1 MGTARLTAFTDGVIA
16 IIITVMVLELKLP
29 IGASLA
35 DLGQLLPGFVAY
47 VLSFLYVA
55 IYWNNHHH
63 LFQLVR
69 RVDGLILW
77 ANANLLFWLSLLPV
91 ATAWQG
97 RHFLA
102 PVPTLVYGLLLL
114 LCAVAYLLLE
124 QAILRRRHEHASLA
138 EALGTGFKD
147 KASLGFYLA
156 SVLVALW
163 VPLLAVAI
171 YGLVALLWL
180 VPDRRIERV
189 MAGGESSG
197 RERAAQDQK
206 TEIAGADAAQDND
219 ETLGI
224 PRLQGRALEG
234 GPAEKSEAIGHHE
247 RGVGSGHRGT

>member
-1 MGTARLTAFTDGVIA
+1 MGTGRLTAFTDGVIA
-16 IIITVMVLELKLP
+16 IIITIMVLELKLP
-29 IGASLA
+29 RGSSLA
-35 DLGQLLPGFVAY
+35 DLGQLMPGFVAY

-102 PVPTLVYGLLLL
+102 PVPTLIYGLLLL
-114 LCAVAYLLLE
+114 LCALAYLLLE
-124 QAILRRRHEHASLA
+124 QAILRRRHEHSSLA

-147 KASLGFYLA
+147 KASLGFYVAAALI
-156 SVLVALW
+156 ALW
-163 VPLLAVAI
+163 LPLLAVAI

-189 MAGGESSG
+189 MAGLEASQAPGT
-197 RERAAQDQK
+197 AHNQK
-206 TEIAGADAAQDND
+206 AEIASTDAAQDD
-219 ETLGI
+219 DKTLGV
-224 PRLQGRALEG
+224 PRL
-234 GPAEKSEAIGHHE
+234 
-247 RGVGSGHRGT
+247 

>member
-16 IIITVMVLELKLP
+16 IIITIMVLELKLP
-29 IGASLA
+29 VGSGLA
-35 DLGQLLPGFVAY
+35 DLGQLVPGFVAY

-102 PVPTLVYGLLLL
+102 PLPTLVYGLLLL

-138 EALGTGFKD
+138 EALGTGVKD

-156 SVLVALW
+156 AVIVASW

-189 MAGGESSG
+189 MAGGEVSG
-197 RERAAQDQK
+197 RDGAAQDQK
-206 TEIAGADAAQDND
+206 AEIAGADAAQNHE

-224 PRLQGRALEG
+224 PQL
-234 GPAEKSEAIGHHE
+234 
-247 RGVGSGHRGT
+247 

>member
-1 MGTARLTAFTDGVIA
+1 MGTGRLTAFTDGVIA
-16 IIITVMVLELKLP
+16 IIITIMVLELKLP
-29 IGASLA
+29 VGSSLA
-35 DLGQLLPGFVAY
+35 DLGQLMPGFVAY

-102 PVPTLVYGLLLL
+102 PLPTLVYGLLLL
-114 LCAVAYLLLE
+114 LCALAYLLLE
-124 QAILRRRHEHASLA
+124 RAILRRRHEHGSLA
-138 EALGTGFKD
+138 EALGAGFKD

-156 SVLVALW
+156 AALIALW
-163 VPLLAVAI
+163 LPLLAVAI

-189 MAGGESSG
+189 MAGLEVSH
-197 RERAAQDQK
+197 RMAAAQDQK
-206 TEIAGADAAQDND
+206 DEIAGADPAQNHD
-219 ETLGI
+219 ETLGV
-224 PRLQGRALEG
+224 PGLQGRTFEG
-234 GPAEKSEAIGHHE
+234 GTAQKPETIGHHE
-247 RGVGSGHRGT
+247 GGVGGGHRGT

>member
-1 MGTARLTAFTDGVIA
+1 MGTGRLTAFTDGVIA
-16 IIITVMVLELKLP
+16 IIITIMVLELKLP
-29 IGASLA
+29 LGSSLA
-35 DLGQLLPGFVAY
+35 DLGQLMPGFVAY

-102 PVPTLVYGLLLL
+102 PVPTLIYGLLLL
-114 LCAVAYLLLE
+114 LCALAYLLLE
-124 QAILRRRHEHASLA
+124 QAILRRRHEHSSLA

-147 KASLGFYLA
+147 KASLGFYVAAALI
-156 SVLVALW
+156 ALW
-163 VPLLAVAI
+163 LPLLAVAI

-189 MAGGESSG
+189 MAGLEASQAPGT
-197 RERAAQDQK
+197 AHNQK
-206 TEIAGADAAQDND
+206 AEIASTDAAQDD
-219 ETLGI
+219 DKTLGV
-224 PRLQGRALEG
+224 PRL
-234 GPAEKSEAIGHHE
+234 
-247 RGVGSGHRGT
+247 

>member
-16 IIITVMVLELKLP
+16 IIITIMVLELKLP
-29 IGASLA
+29 VGSSLT
-35 DLGQLLPGFVAY
+35 DLGQLWPGFVAY

-102 PVPTLVYGLLLL
+102 PLPTLVYGLLLL
-114 LCAVAYLLLE
+114 LCALAYLLLE

-156 SVLVALW
+156 AVLVAQWL
-163 VPLLAVAI
+163 PLLAVAM

-189 MAGGESSG
+189 MAGGASSR
-197 RERAAQDQK
+197 REGTAQDQK
-206 TEIAGADAAQDND
+206 AKIAGADTAEDND
-219 ETLGI
+219 KTLGI
-224 PRLQGRALEG
+224 PNLQGRAFEG
-234 GPAEKSEAIGHHE
+234 GTAEKTQTIGHDE
-247 RGVGSGHRGT
+247 SGVGSGHRGT

>member
-1 MGTARLTAFTDGVIA
+1 MGTGRLTAFTDGVIA
-16 IIITVMVLELKLP
+16 IIITIMVLELKLP
-29 IGASLA
+29 LGSSLA
-35 DLGQLLPGFVAY
+35 DLGQLMPGFVAY

-102 PVPTLVYGLLLL
+102 PVPTLIYGLLLL
-114 LCAVAYLLLE
+114 LCALAYLLLE
-124 QAILRRRHEHASLA
+124 QAILRRRHEHSSLA

-147 KASLGFYLA
+147 KASLGFYVAAALI
-156 SVLVALW
+156 ALW
-163 VPLLAVAI
+163 LPLLAVAI

-189 MAGGESSG
+189 MAGLEASHAPGT
-197 RERAAQDQK
+197 AHNQK
-206 TEIAGADAAQDND
+206 AEIASTDAAQDD
-219 ETLGI
+219 DKTLGV
-224 PRLQGRALEG
+224 PRL
-234 GPAEKSEAIGHHE
+234 
-247 RGVGSGHRGT
+247 